1 MIKKIIKVCFSI
13 SCFTLFPYHKQASN
27 IVLTSASTSQDLV
40 DVNWCSYFYN
50 QYSVNQLNLKNM
62 RLIDNPK
69 QKVYVG
75 VVDGGIDYSS
85 GNLNIHTDQALNSL
99 FYDEVPIQTR
109 EYSDLP
115 HGTHVAGIINLTSN
129 QNACLIDLPYKKIQS
144 TYDSGKIARCIN
156 FAKNNN
162 IKILN
167 FSFGYETSTIEYE
180 AVKNAISNY
189 DGLIVCSA
197 GNKNYN
203 FDKGGVYYPASYEF
217 DNIIC
222 VGASTSNDTLW
233 YENGNSAT
241 NYGTTSVDL
250 FAPGENI
257 MSFAP
262 IEDNNEGYSF
272 KTGTSMAAPMVTGVA
287 ALLMANYPELSTKEI
302 KDIILNN
309 VDKVDSY
316 YNKCSTGG
324 RLNAYKALKCLKKD
338 DHVHDFNLT
347 YNDLEHTY
355 ACECGVKNTFE
366 HEMKITYYDK
376 KTHIS
381 ECSEC
386 GYNTKSVHVIKESSI
401 LGNIAV
407 CAECDAK
414 LDLRSDIGIT
424 PIFDSIIYIT
434 ENGSYKLPNGII
446 VLTDIDY
453 IAYKNGTLIFNNKD
467 NSLS

>member
-257 MSFAP
+257 ISFAP

-324 RLNAYKALKCLKKD
+324 RLNAYKALKCLKK
-338 DHVHDFNLT
+338 T
-347 YNDLEHTY
+347 IMY
-355 ACECGVKNTFE
+355 
-366 HEMKITYYDK
+366 M
-376 KTHIS
+376 
-381 ECSEC
+381 
-386 GYNTKSVHVIKESSI
+386 I
-401 LGNIAV
+401 LI
-407 CAECDAK
+407 
-414 LDLRSDIGIT
+414 L
-424 PIFDSIIYIT
+424 
-434 ENGSYKLPNGII
+434 
-446 VLTDIDY
+446 
-453 IAYKNGTLIFNNKD
+453 LIMI
-467 NSLS
+467 